1 MMRAEKGVFK
11 AFGGLERAAYK
22 WEEGE
27 RCGFALS
34 GGTLFHGGSARLYEG
49 SAGKYTFP
57 AGCVPEALYFLADG
71 GSFCAAAY
79 AAGKMYF
86 CASDGGAFAETAAT
100 FQAPPAAVAAFLG
113 GEVLVLSDGASTC
126 VFSSEGISANE
137 NIPPF
142 TAGGYAYDRLWLYT
156 GEGSCRLRFS
166 ALLDIADFENGGYI
180 DLPDGRGDAVALVD
194 VNNVF
199 YLFRRFGIQK
209 LTAKGAEDEF
219 ALSDEPAPVSEIYA
233 ACAENGRA
241 YFLTERGLFSFGG
254 GAEKIPFAEDPS
266 PGGAK
271 LAACGGAVCLAA
283 NFAGENKIGVYC
295 GGTCL
300 LPEAGRAL
308 AAAKTPSGA
317 RMLFY
322 KDGGIYV
329 LPTQEG
335 CAPAEWKSGGVL
347 PFDGAECVLEELT
360 LAGEGYFTL
369 VCASEYGERSFTFA
383 AEGGAKRVRPS
394 LRGARFSYRVI
405 SRGDKGRVF
414 SLTAG
419 YSRRT

>member
-166 ALLDIADFENGGYI
+166 VLLDIADFENGGYI
-180 DLPDGRGDAVALVD
+180 DLPDVRGDAVALVD

-241 YFLTERGLFSFGG
+241 YFLTERGAVLFRRRGGKNTVCGRSFAGRR
-254 GAEKIPFAEDPS
+254 K
-266 PGGAK
+266 
-271 LAACGGAVCLAA
+271 ACGVRRGGMPCGKVRGRKQSRRVLRRRLPLARNGQGAR
-283 NFAGENKIGVYC
+283 
-295 GGTCL
+295 GGKN
-300 LPEAGRAL
+300 AFGRAH
-308 AAAKTPSGA
+308 A
-317 RMLFY
+317 
-322 KDGGIYV
+322 V
-329 LPTQEG
+329 L
-335 CAPAEWKSGGVL
+335 
-347 PFDGAECVLEELT
+347 
-360 LAGEGYFTL
+360 
-369 VCASEYGERSFTFA
+369 
-383 AEGGAKRVRPS
+383 
-394 LRGARFSYRVI
+394 
-405 SRGDKGRVF
+405 
-414 SLTAG
+414 
-419 YSRRT
+419 